1 MHINPDREPS
11 SWLRSTD
18 DPWDDWRRLCQ
29 YFVEL
34 TEALRLRKEQIHL
47 GYRNKNN
54 DAPQVG
60 IGRRRVPRRIKH
72 GEKMNDV

>member
-34 TEALRLRKEQIHL
+34 TEALLRLRITQIHL

-54 DAPQVG
+54 VAPQVG
-60 IGRRRVPRRIKH
+60 IDGRRVSGWKI
-72 GEKMNDV
+72 NDV